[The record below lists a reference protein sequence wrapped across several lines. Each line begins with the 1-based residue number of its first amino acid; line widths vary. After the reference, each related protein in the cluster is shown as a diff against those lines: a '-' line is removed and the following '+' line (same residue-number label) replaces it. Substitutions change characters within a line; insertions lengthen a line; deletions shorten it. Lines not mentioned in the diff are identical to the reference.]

1 MKKIYFSLIVVS
13 AFYIGCGSIPSCD
26 DKEVTQLL
34 TEILLKQ
41 SKTLDAYDI
50 SYSSFMT
57 NKIDKEAKKINCTN
71 KLILKETENFSIVK
85 EIWLD
90 YSARYTDDGMVYVEV
105 Y

>member
-1 MKKIYFSLIVVS
+1 MKKLYFSLIIIS
-13 AFYIGCGSIPSCD
+13 TFFIGCSSTPSCD
-26 DKEVTQLL
+26 DKEVTQLV

-41 SKTLDAYDI
+41 SSTLDAYDI

-57 NKIDKEAKKINCTN
+57 DKTDEKRKRIKCKAMLT
-71 KLILKETENFSIVK
+71 LKETENFSIIK